1 MCLIQCVVLELK
13 EDATEFRILLTNKR
27 ICVLLVVKKLICV
40 RLFCTAADKNMPDN
54 FSIGYITSSSRGAYN
69 LFRKQN
75 N

>member
-1 MCLIQCVVLELK
+1 MCGIRIQRRSNQIPH
-13 EDATEFRILLTNKR
+13 TSNSKR
-27 ICVLLVVKKLICV
+27 VCVLLVVKKLICV
-40 RLFCTAADKNMPDN
+40 RLFCTAADTNMPDN